1 VTRTG
6 PDRTPPPGTP
16 RARRRSAA
24 TPHGEGASTE
34 RRASDAAEA
43 RSTPEGADPGPAPT
57 PPAEPRTWPPAHTV
71 ELDPSI
77 ALELLRDGE
86 IELVGRL
93 VASSNNAMV
102 GTVRQPEEPLVLAP
116 CVYKPIAGERPL
128 WDFPDGTLAARE
140 VAAFALSEAGAWSI
154 VPPTVLRDGPFGQGM
169 VQLWIEPDA
178 SLDAVAMVVEGDER
192 LRPVALFDVV
202 ANNADRKIGHL
213 LPMADGHVF
222 GVDHGICFH
231 EEPKLRTVLWQWRG
245 MSLTDVELATLRRL
259 RVDLAGDLGREL
271 RRLLEPGEVRAVRD
285 RIDGLVHEGCFPHPD
300 PDRPAIPWPPY

>member
-1 VTRTG
+1 
-6 PDRTPPPGTP
+6 
-16 RARRRSAA
+16 
-24 TPHGEGASTE
+24 
-34 RRASDAAEA
+34 
-43 RSTPEGADPGPAPT
+43 
-57 PPAEPRTWPPAHTV
+57 
-71 ELDPSI
+71 
-77 ALELLRDGE
+77 
-86 IELVGRL
+86 
-93 VASSNNAMV
+93 MV